1 MSSIGLGHLTR
12 MKVVGCPR
20 VLGYYVVNNFD
31 SDAMVLR
38 LPRGDIPITRELVH
52 HLRGLPLEE
61 TYTELLQFREKDD
74 DTVALWKE
82 QFQGSSDIRPK
93 GIQKATLNTTEPDL
107 IFKVNLFGLL
117 CNIIGQSK
125 SIGTCDLSMLSK
137 VRKDLDLKEIDWC
150 SYVLKGL
157 KDTRWAWNPNS
168 DTSYYVGP
176 ILLLMLLYLEYVHCD
191 EVPVQRGTPSICFW
205 NVDEMRKRELWEL
218 SHGGFGLGDL

>member
-1 MSSIGLGHLTR
+1 MQNLSDPQKIYMSSIGLGHLTR

-52 HLRGLPLEE
+52 HLLGLPLEE
-61 TYTELLQFREKDD
+61 TYIYTELLQFREKDD

-93 GIQKATLNTTEPDL
+93 GIQKATINTTEPDL
-107 IFKVNLFGLL
+107 IFKVNLFVLL

-125 SIGTCDLSMLSK
+125 GMGTCDLSMLSK

-176 ILLLMLLYLEYVHCD
+176 ILLLVVSYWYYFYFKY
-191 EVPVQRGTPSICFW
+191 I
-205 NVDEMRKRELWEL
+205 
-218 SHGGFGLGDL
+218 